1 MIIRQSF
8 NLLVFLLA
16 IMTSERAVAQAAK
29 LDIRF
34 LIKEEVK
41 GNLYFG
47 IYDSEQAFMKT
58 PQAKYKQIIA
68 VDKSEMVVS
77 IPDLPPGT
85 YAISCFQDVND
96 NHKLD
101 KNMVGI
107 PSEPYG
113 FSNNARPSFR
123 APNWGECTFYLPAGG
138 KQIDI
143 KVEDWW

>member
-1 MIIRQSF
+1 MRISF
-8 NLLVFLLA
+8 TLLVFLLG
-16 IMTSERAVAQAAK
+16 ITTSARVAAQVAK

-41 GNLYFG
+41 GNLYIG

-68 VDKSEMVVS
+68 VDKADMLVS
-77 IPDLPPGT
+77 ITDLPPGT
-85 YAISCFQDVND
+85 YAVSCFQDVND
-96 NHKLD
+96 NKKLD

-123 APNWGECTFYLPAGG
+123 APTWGECTFNLPAGG
-138 KQIDI
+138 KQIEV
-143 KVEDWW
+143 KVQDWW